1 MWRYVPR
8 VSMSLI
14 LIMLLALFPTIKQEV
29 IMITIVN
36 LRNVQFNKGIDRLSE
51 IGIEYVGRPSVLG
64 NDARIGKDGDR
75 AKVISDY
82 RIWLYEQI
90 RNRDPEVIAELKRL
104 KAIATKGSLVLGC
117 WCAPKPCHADVIKSC
132 IEWAI
137 SKTK

>member
-1 MWRYVPR
+1 
-8 VSMSLI
+8 MSLI

-51 IGIEYVGRPSVLG
+51 IGIEYVGRPNVIG
-64 NDARIGKDGDR
+64 NPFKGDR
-75 AKVISDY
+75 AKAIRDFRV
-82 RIWLYEQI
+82 WLYEQI